1 MTEIARIVCIFAQA
15 RPRWKR
21 YWSKVERVELSQ
33 LPQVGRIV
41 KAPELAELEASLGK
55 KALTAIAREIVAS
68 ARAGLR
74 EGEPVP
80 TFRDIVDRVAERA
93 RERMRTQVTR
103 VINATGVLLHTNL
116 GRAPLPVES
125 LDRIREVAGRYSTLE
140 LDAELGT
147 RTRRALAV
155 EAQLAELVGAED
167 ALLVNNNAAAVFFAL
182 AGLAHQKNVIV
193 SRGELVEIGGGF
205 RIPEVLA
212 HSGARLVEVGTTN
225 RTTVDDYARAID
237 KSTGCLLRVHPS
249 NFKIT
254 GFSHRPTLSS
264 LGRLARERG
273 IPLVKDLG
281 GGLVTDLGDN
291 VKGDEPT
298 VNACLAAGAGLV
310 CFSLDKL
317 FGGPQGGAIVGDRE
331 LVARLRSD
339 PLARALR
346 IDKLVILALE
356 PVLNAYLTKTPER
369 IPLHVLLHTSVT
381 ELKLRVEAWY
391 ARVSRVGQGARVVE
405 TQAAIGG
412 GTLAEEPV
420 ASVGLAVSVPDPD
433 ALVRALGRAEPPV
446 IARIVEGEV
455 VFDARSVFP
464 DEDAILVATLCR
476 ILEDLLR
483 P

>member
-1 MTEIARIVCIFAQA
+1 M
-15 RPRWKR
+15 
-21 YWSKVERVELSQ
+21 ELSK

-41 KAPELAELEASLGK
+41 EAAELSELRGSLGK
-55 KALTAIAREIVAS
+55 KALSAIAREIVQS
-68 ARAGLR
+68 ARQR
-74 EGEPVP
+74 MQEGAPAP
-80 TFRDIVDRVAERA
+80 TFSEIVEGVAIRG
-93 RERMRTQVTR
+93 RQRLRTQVTR

-116 GRAPLPVES
+116 GRAPLPIAS
-125 LDRIREVAGRYSTLE
+125 LERIREVAGRYSTLE

-155 EAQLAELVGAED
+155 ESALAELTGAPD
-167 ALLVNNNAAAVFFAL
+167 ALLVNNNAAGVFFAL
-182 AGLAHQKNVIV
+182 AGLASGRNVIV

-212 HSGARLVEVGTTN
+212 RSGAHLVEVGTTN
-225 RTTVDDYARAID
+225 RTTVEDYARAID
-237 KSTGCLLRVHPS
+237 DRTACLLRVHPS

-264 LGRLARERG
+264 LGRLAKERG

-281 GGLVTDLGDN
+281 GGLIGELGEQ

-298 VNACLAAGAGLV
+298 VAACLAAGANLV

-317 FGGPQGGAIVGDRE
+317 FGGPQGGAIVGDQV
-331 LVARLRSD
+331 LVDRLRGD

-356 PVLNAYLTKTPER
+356 PVLEAYLTGKSER
-369 IPLHVLLHTSVT
+369 IPLHALLRASVRS
-381 ELKLRVEAWY
+381 LRDRVDAW
-391 ARVSRVGQGARVVE
+391 RKGLGRVGEGARVID
-405 TQAAIGG
+405 TQGAIGG

-420 ASVGLAVSVPDPD
+420 ASVGLAVSTPDPD
-433 ALVRALGRAEPPV
+433 ALMRALGRAELPV
-446 IARIVEGEV
+446 IARIAEGEV
-455 VFDARSVFP
+455 VFDARTVFP
-464 DEDAILVATLCR
+464 DEDPILVATLRR
-476 ILEDLLR
+476 ILEAGDE